1 MLYEDG
7 SRAITSRYTKSP
19 LCIALLDKS
28 LLRKSS
34 DELFERSGDEAL
46 GGVFL

>member
-7 SRAITSRYTKSP
+7 SRAITSRYTKSR